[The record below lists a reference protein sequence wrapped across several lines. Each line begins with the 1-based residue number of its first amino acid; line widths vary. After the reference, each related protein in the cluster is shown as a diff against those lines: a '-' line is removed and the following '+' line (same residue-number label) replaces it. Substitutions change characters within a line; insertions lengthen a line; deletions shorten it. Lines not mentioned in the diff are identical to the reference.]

1 MLKRI
6 KWENIYLILI
16 SPIPVIQFMKAAE
29 GFKIASIIAS
39 IALYGGLY
47 LCIRIIRK
55 ENINE
60 KF

>member
-16 SPIPVIQFMKAAE
+16 SPLPVIQFMKAAE

-39 IALYGGLY
+39 IALYGGFY
-47 LCIRIIRK
+47 IIIRMIRK
-55 ENINE
+55 GE
-60 KF
+60 